1 MEIVLYTV
9 NVVSALVMV
18 GIILLQQ
25 GKGAEMG
32 SGFGRGSS
40 GSLFGARGSAN
51 FLTRC
56 TSVLA
61 TAFFVSALLLTFY
74 TNRRTTAEEIIE
86 QLGTAPAP
94 AASEVAPD
102 AGDPGAEATEADAGG
117 AQEGENTGKIP
128 E

>member
-9 NVVSALVMV
+9 NVASALAMV
-18 GIILLQQ
+18 AIILLQQ
-25 GKGAEMG
+25 GKGAELG

-61 TAFFVSALLLTFY
+61 TVFFISALVLTFY

-86 QLGTAPAP
+86 RLGTEPVPAVEEAGSAVP
-94 AASEVAPD
+94 ADGAGAGTEP
-102 AGDPGAEATEADAGG
+102 AGDAEGTENAG
-117 AQEGENTGKIP
+117 KVP